1 MKILI
6 DARFT
11 RLDHHDGISRYGASL
26 IAATARIADVSMLI
40 SDVRQLPMLPD
51 VPYTL
56 INSPLSPAEL
66 FVAGKVNK
74 LGADV
79 VVCPMQT
86 MGSWGRKYALVL
98 TLHDL
103 IYYEHPAPPGF
114 LPAPVRVLWRLYHK
128 AFWPQRLL
136 LNRADVVATIS
147 STTAALISKYRLTR
161 RPVRIVG
168 NAPQHG
174 HTPRDPGA
182 GADKTLLYMGSF
194 MPYKNVETMIRG
206 MAELPDMSLHLLS
219 RITPERRAE
228 LEALAPAGA
237 DIVFHNGV
245 TDAEYEAMLGRTT
258 ALISLSKAEGYG
270 LPLVEAVSH
279 GTPVIASDIP
289 IFREVGGDAVSYVHP
304 DSPAEFAAAVRKL
317 EEPDLW
323 KARSRRSVECAPPTS
338 ARTVRPQAAGRRRR
352 GLGAAAAKTPLGVA
366 AASTSAFRWFR
377 ANSTRADIWC
387 AGIHRNGAGLEH
399 VHAVEPELHGI
410 VGAFGGRGDL
420 DRPSSTLVTCGAWPC
435 GMNSSVRTSWA
446 SRRLSPGSAPPGDA
460 GDHEWCRARG
470 PQHDSLCA
478 QLLLD
483 GLVSARRRSFR
494 R

>member
-1 MKILI
+1 VKILI

-26 IAATARIADVSMLI
+26 IAATAKIADVSMLI
-40 SDVRQLPMLPD
+40 SDTRQLALLPD

-66 FVAGKVNK
+66 FVAAKVNP

-128 AFWPQRLL
+128 AFWPQRVL

-147 STTAALISKYRLTR
+147 STTEALMAKYRLTK

-168 NAPQHG
+168 NAPQPG
-174 HTPRDPGA
+174 LTPRDPGA

-194 MPYKNVETMIRG
+194 MPYKNVETMVRG
-206 MAELPDMSLHLLS
+206 MAELPDMTLHLLS

-245 TDAEYEAMLGRTT
+245 TDAEYEELLARTT
-258 ALISLSKAEGYG
+258 ALVSLSKAEGYG
-270 LPLVEAVSH
+270 LPLVEAMSH

-289 IFREVGGDAVSYVHP
+289 IFREVGGEAVSYVDP
-304 DSPAEFAAAVRKL
+304 DSPSGFAAAVRAL
-317 EEPDLW
+317 EEPDRW
-323 KARSRRSVECAPPTS
+323 KDRSGRSVQRAAEFSWDAS
-338 ARTVRPQAAGRRRR
+338 AQR
-352 GLGAAAAKTPLGVA
+352 LLAAAEEAVA
-366 AASTSAFRWFR
+366 LR
-377 ANSTRADIWC
+377 TRK
-387 AGIHRNGAGLEH
+387 
-399 VHAVEPELHGI
+399 
-410 VGAFGGRGDL
+410 
-420 DRPSSTLVTCGAWPC
+420 
-435 GMNSSVRTSWA
+435 
-446 SRRLSPGSAPPGDA
+446 RR
-460 GDHEWCRARG
+460 
-470 PQHDSLCA
+470 
-478 QLLLD
+478 
-483 GLVSARRRSFR
+483 
-494 R
+494 

>member
-11 RLDHHDGISRYGASL
+11 RLDHHDGISRYGSSL
-26 IAATARIADVSMLI
+26 IAAAAKTADVSMLI
-40 SDVRQLPMLPD
+40 SDTRQLALLPD

-66 FVAGKVNK
+66 FVAAKVNP

-114 LPAPVRVLWRLYHK
+114 LPAPVRILWRLYHK

-147 STTAALISKYRLTR
+147 STTEALIAKYRLTK

-168 NAPQHG
+168 NAPQPG
-174 HTPRDPGA
+174 LTPRDPGA

-194 MPYKNVETMIRG
+194 MPYKNVETMVRG
-206 MAELPDMSLHLLS
+206 MAELPEMTLHLLS

-228 LEALAPAGA
+228 LEALAAGGNV
-237 DIVFHNGV
+237 VFHNGV
-245 TDAEYEAMLGRTT
+245 TDAEYEELLGRAT
-258 ALISLSKAEGYG
+258 ALVSLSKAEGYG
-270 LPLVEAVSH
+270 LPLVEAMSH

-289 IFREVGGDAVSYVHP
+289 IFREVGGDAVSYVDP
-304 DSPAEFAAAVRKL
+304 ESPSAFAAAVRGL
-317 EEPDLW
+317 EDPTLW
-323 KARSRRSVECAPPTS
+323 KARS
-338 ARTVRPQAAGRRRR
+338 
-352 GLGAAAAKTPLGVA
+352 
-366 AASTSAFRWFR
+366 
-377 ANSTRADIWC
+377 TRAVQR
-387 AGIHRNGAGLEH
+387 AAE
-399 VHAVEPELHGI
+399 
-410 VGAFGGRGDL
+410 F
-420 DRPSSTLVTCGAWPC
+420 
-435 GMNSSVRTSWA
+435 SW
-446 SRRLSPGSAPPGDA
+446 D
-460 GDHEWCRARG
+460 E
-470 PQHDSLCA
+470 
-478 QLLLD
+478 
-483 GLVSARRRSFR
+483 SARRLLAAAEEAVALRAR
-494 R
+494 REGRTSN